1 MATRNINIL
10 VVGATGKQ
18 GGAVI
23 RALRGMGRDDITVHV
38 LALTR
43 NVESDGAKA
52 LLAERYKGLVDLVQ
66 GDITKP
72 EPIFA
77 SQPQGSIDAVFL
89 VTTPGKMPEDQQAI
103 PFIDAAVEHGVKHI
117 VFSSVERGGD
127 EKSWTNPT
135 DIKHFREK
143 HNIEIHI
150 RDKAKKEPAK
160 FTWTIIR
167 PVAFMD
173 NWNGGFFGA
182 AFSALLSVT
191 LKPDTKLQLVSVHD
205 IGRFASA
212 ALIFPGKWAGRAF
225 GLAGDAL
232 TLDEAKKA
240 FQSVVGLE
248 RKSMS
253 LPPCLPILW
262 GK

>member
-1 MATRNINIL
+1 MATRNIL

-18 GGAVI
+18 GGAVL
-23 RALRGMGRDDITVHV
+23 RALKRMDRSDAPIHI

-43 NVESDGAKA
+43 NAESAGAKA
-52 LLAERYKGLVDLVQ
+52 LAENHKGFVDVVQ
-66 GDITKP
+66 GDIAKP

-77 SQPQGSIDAVFL
+77 SQPKGSIDAVFL
-89 VTTPGKMPEDQQAI
+89 VTNPGKVPEDQQAI

-150 RDKAKKEPAK
+150 RDKANKEPGK
-160 FTWTIIR
+160 FTWTILR
-167 PVAFMD
+167 PVAFFD

-182 AFSALLSVT
+182 AFTALLSVS
-191 LKPDTKLQLVSVHD
+191 LKPDTKLQLISIYD
-205 IGRFASA
+205 IGRFGAT
-212 ALIFPGKWAGRAF
+212 ALAFPGTWAGRAI

-232 TLDEAKKA
+232 TLDEAKKT
-240 FQSVVGLE
+240 FKHVVGLE
-248 RKSMS
+248 RKLNPSPRS
-253 LPPCLPILW
+253 
-262 GK
+262 